1 MVYLPK
7 RGAFAQTQ
15 YFDQQGS
22 ALPGMLAN
30 ASDINLVD
38 SGFVGGVS
46 PVTGLVAG
54 VGVIQRN
61 TVGQSNRPGFNYDVY
76 DLPPVTATAADFAGI
91 VVRNQFMRTNSAGE
105 ACYFFEDMC
114 NVLQAKRIGGRI
126 WVNLQVGSTSPGS
139 KVYWIV
145 RDTANTGK
153 LVGAFSGQPITG
165 TTTPTAATLTG
176 GTVNVNDVQALG
188 PSGFDITVDGVLK
201 KIAGLNFAGVST
213 LAETAAILQTA
224 FTSAGITVGTVGVLG
239 NSLVLKTTET
249 GAAASLTFASAP
261 TTASTLDASNV
272 LGLTAAS
279 GGVLVQGSAGETL
292 DTVELTNARF
302 LDTFTAG
309 AGNNMA
315 LVEIA

>member
-54 VGVIQRN
+54 VGVIKRN

-105 ACYFFEDMC
+105 ACHFFEDMC
-114 NVLQAKRIGGRI
+114 NVLKAKRIGGRI

-145 RDTANTGK
+145 RDTAATGK
-153 LVGAFSGQPITG
+153 LIGAFSGQPITG
-165 TTTPTAATLTG
+165 TTTPTSATLTG

-188 PSGFDITVDGVLK
+188 SSGFDITVDGTLK

-224 FTSAGITVGTVGVLG
+224 LTSADVTVGVLG
-239 NSLVLKTTET
+239 NSLVLKTTDT
-249 GAAASLTFASAP
+249 GATATLTFAKAP

-279 GGVLVQGSAGETL
+279 GGVLVQGSAGETF

>member
-54 VGVIQRN
+54 VGVIQRS

-114 NVLQAKRIGGRI
+114 NVLQAKRVGGRI
-126 WVNLQVGSTSPGS
+126 WVNLQMGSTSPGS

-188 PSGFDITVDGVLK
+188 SSGFDITVDGTLK

-213 LAETAAILQTA
+213 LAETATILQTA
-224 FTSAGITVGTVGVLG
+224 LTSTDVTVGVLG
-239 NSLVLKTTET
+239 NSLVLKTTAT
-249 GAAASLTFASAP
+249 GATASLTFASAP